1 MPAAMTTAHAEF
13 DRAAAL
19 TQQKRY
25 PEAYE
30 AFQRAADAGH
40 GGALTQL
47 GLWELYGFRGAID
60 REQAREWLLAAERT
74 GWPDAAYHLA
84 NLGWCGIVVPRD
96 PAAMGDRLVAAA
108 RADHAPALRTVAM
121 LALRSPATLAL
132 AEACMARAASLADPI
147 ANYLLALHGS
157 MSTQPEARQVATG
170 LMSTAA
176 RLGVARA
183 ALRAVAGAPPLR
195 LDAPAVTDFSG
206 FAVDTAVEV
215 APEVHCREPLVETA
229 NRFYT
234 PLECEYMIAYGEP
247 WLGRSNV
254 VGDDGAILKDDR
266 RTSSDATL
274 IGSREDFVVRWLQ
287 ARMADWLGVPMA
299 RTEHQSLLRY
309 QPGQEYRPHYDY
321 LNPGTYGNFP
331 EPGRPGQRIHTIFV
345 YLDFVEGGGETE
357 FPRLGLRIKPARG
370 RLVHFINLDA
380 EGKGDPRTLHSGV
393 SVTKG
398 VKYLATTWTRERD
411 FRQY

>member
-1 MPAAMTTAHAEF
+1 MNAAHAEF
-13 DRAAAL
+13 ERAAAL

-30 AFQRAADAGH
+30 AFRQAAEAGH

-60 REQAREWLLAAERT
+60 RERAREWLGAAEAT

-84 NLGWCGIVVPRD
+84 NLGWCGLVVPRD
-96 PAAMGDRLVAAA
+96 AAQMCDRLIAAA
-108 RADHAPALRTVAM
+108 RGDHAPALRTIGLM
-121 LALRSPATLAL
+121 ALRQPATLAL
-132 AEACMARAASLADPI
+132 AEACLARAASLADPL
-147 ANYLLALHGS
+147 ANYLLALHWS
-157 MSTQPEARQVATG
+157 SSPQPQSRQVATG

-176 RLGVARA
+176 RLGVGRA
-183 ALRAVAGAPPLR
+183 KLRAVAGAQPLR
-195 LDAPAVTDFSG
+195 LNAPAVTDFAG
-206 FAVDTAVEV
+206 FAIDTAVAV
-215 APEVHCREPLVETA
+215 APEVHSREPLVETA
-229 NRFYT
+229 NRFYS
-234 PLECEYMIAYGEP
+234 PYECEYLIAYGEP

-274 IGSREDFVVRWLQ
+274 IGAREDFVVRWLQ

-309 QPGQEYRPHYDY
+309 LPGQEYRPHYDY

-331 EPGRPGQRIHTIFV
+331 EAGRPGQRIHTIFV
-345 YLDFVEGGGETE
+345 FLDGVEGGGETE

-370 RLVHFINLDA
+370 RLVHFINLDG

-393 SVTKG
+393 SVTAG